1 MNLQNFSNHILRDLN
16 EFLFY
21 NYQKNNLS
29 RGVLN

>member
-1 MNLQNFSNHILRDLN
+1 MNLQTFSNHVLRHLS

-21 NYQKNNLS
+21 NYQKSNLS

>member
-1 MNLQNFSNHILRDLN
+1 MNLQNFSNPILRHFS

-21 NYQKNNLS
+21 NYQKSNLS